1 MQYRVIR
8 YYPRQLNNNDMATKK
23 QLEGADFFTA
33 PTPAPAE
40 KPTPKSA
47 ASKAAQSIPPVEA
60 RHLAQRTGSVTT
72 CFKIDAGLLAKL
84 KALAY
89 WDRRTNKDVL
99 EAALQEYLEK
109 YEAANG
115 PLDVDIPRN
124 LA

>member
-1 MQYRVIR
+1 
-8 YYPRQLNNNDMATKK
+8 MANKK

-33 PTPAPAE
+33 PTTPKTQPTTQAAAAPA
-40 KPTPKSA
+40 A
-47 ASKAAQSIPPVEA
+47 VED
-60 RHLAQRTGSVTT
+60 RPLAQRTGNVTA
-72 CFKIDAGLLAKL
+72 CFKMRADLLAKV

-99 EAALQEYLEK
+99 EAALQEYLDN

-115 PLDVDIPRN
+115 PINVDIPRN